1 MPELPEV
8 ETVRAGLRPVL
19 EGHKFT
25 FVETRRG
32 DLRIAFPND
41 FVRRLTGR
49 GVKRLWRR
57 AKYLMAE
64 LDSGET
70 FVIHLGMSGRIAV
83 YADGRQRKLGKFVYP
98 AAPADAGNGKHD
110 HVVMQTDAPA
120 RIVFT
125 DHRRFGLMTLIDTD
139 RIGEHRLFKGLGV
152 EPLSGEFD
160 PAFLGSALKG
170 KKTPI

>member
-25 FVETRRG
+25 HVETRRG

-49 GVKRLWRR
+49 RVKRLWRR

-83 YADGRQRKLGKFVYP
+83 YCDGRERKLGTFVYP
-98 AAPADAGNGKHD
+98 AAPPDAGAGKHD

-120 RIVFT
+120 RIIFT

-139 RIGEHRLFKGLGV
+139 KIGEHRLFKDLGI
-152 EPLSGEFD
+152 EPLSEEFD
-160 PAFLGSALKG
+160 AAYLVKTLRG
-170 KKTPI
+170 KKT